1 MSKSRIVIR
10 NGQVVTMDPAVG
22 ILPKGDVLIEDG
34 RIAAVAPEL
43 PAVDAEEI
51 DGLGHIVAPGLIDTH
66 RHTWQ
71 TQMRAICADWTL
83 IDYFFGIRL
92 SVSPAYTADDV
103 YLGNR
108 LGALEALNAGVTTIL
123 DFSHCNNTPEHSDAA
138 VKGLRDTSIRAVF
151 AYGFFDSSPMAPQ
164 HFTDHTQRI
173 ADFERVAAMHF
184 PATDDLLTLGV
195 ALTEVGLVPLRC
207 TKAEVEAARARDA
220 LIVCHTG
227 SVWSMP
233 TGIAELDAA
242 GLLGPEQVHVH
253 CNALSEADWDIL
265 GRARAKLSIS
275 PETELN
281 MGMGRL
287 AFRAAAQRGI
297 KPTLSADVMSLN
309 SGDLFHQLRMA
320 LAFKR
325 WADTEDLNLAGSDP
339 TQVSTTAAQA
349 LEWVT
354 VNPAE
359 AIRLQDRV
367 GSITVGKRADLI
379 LVGGSGI
386 SQHPHIDPVG
396 TLAFQTSAADVRTVL
411 VDGKVVKRDGVL
423 QGVDLAELTSRAE
436 VSAHGV
442 LERIR
447 AGGAQLPGTDPAVL
461 DLLIA
466 VATANL
472 SDI

>member
-1 MSKSRIVIR
+1 MPDSRIVVR
-10 NGQVVTMDPAVG
+10 GGQIVSMDPELGV
-22 ILPKGDVLIEDG
+22 LPRGDVLIEDG
-34 RIAAVAPEL
+34 RIAAVGPSL
-43 PAVDAEEI
+43 PAIDAEEI
-51 DGLGHIVAPGLIDTH
+51 DARGHIVAPGLVDTH

-83 IDYFFGIRL
+83 LDYFFGIRL

-138 VKGLRDTSIRAVF
+138 VKGLRDSGIRAVF
-151 AYGFFDSSPMAPQ
+151 AYGFFDSSPLVPQ
-164 HFTDHTQRI
+164 HFTEHDQRR
-173 ADFERVAAMHF
+173 ADFERVAATHF
-184 PATDDLLTLGV
+184 RSADDLLTLGV
-195 ALTEVGLVPLRC
+195 ALTEVGLIPLRH
-207 TKAEVEAARARDA
+207 TRAEIETARAHDA
-220 LIVCHTG
+220 LVVCHTG

-233 TGIAELDAA
+233 TGVAELDAA
-242 GLLGPEQVHVH
+242 GLLGPEQIHVH
-253 CNALSEADWDIL
+253 CNALSDTEWDVL
-265 GRARAKLSIS
+265 ARAKAKLSIS

-287 AFRAAAQRGI
+287 VFRAAEQRGI

-325 WADTEDLNLAGSDP
+325 WADSEDVNLAGGDP
-339 TQVSTTAAQA
+339 QQVSTTVSQA

-359 AIRLQDRV
+359 AMRLHERV

-379 LVGGSGI
+379 LVGGPGI
-386 SQHPHIDPVG
+386 SQHPHLDPVG
-396 TLAFQTSAADVRTVL
+396 TLVFQTGPGDVRTVL

-423 QGVDLAELTSRAE
+423 QGVDLTELTARAE
-436 VSAHGV
+436 ASAQAV
-442 LERIR
+442 LQRIR
-447 AGGAQLPGTDPAVL
+447 DRGAQLPGTDPAML
-461 DLLIA
+461 ELLLA
-466 VATANL
+466 LSTANL
-472 SDI
+472 ADA

>member
-1 MSKSRIVIR
+1 MSQSRIVIR
-10 NGQVVTMDPAVG
+10 GGQVVTMDPAVG
-22 ILPKGDVLIEDG
+22 NLPRGDVLVEDG

-51 DGLGHIVAPGLIDTH
+51 DGRGCIVAPGLIDTH

-83 IDYFFGIRL
+83 MDYFFGIRL

-108 LGALEALNAGVTTIL
+108 LGALEAINAGVTTIL
-123 DFSHCNNTPEHSDAA
+123 DFSHCNNTPDHSDAA
-138 VKGLRDTSIRAVF
+138 VKGLRDSRIRAVF
-151 AYGFFDSSPMAPQ
+151 GYGFFDSSPFAPQ
-164 HFTDHTQRI
+164 HFAEHPQRL
-173 ADFERVAAMHF
+173 ADFERVAATHF
-184 PATDDLLTLGV
+184 AAADDLLSLGV

-207 TKAEVEAARARDA
+207 TRAEVEAARAVDA

-253 CNALSEADWDIL
+253 CNALSDTDWDIL
-265 GRARAKLSIS
+265 ARARAKLSIS

-287 AFRAAAQRGI
+287 AFHQAERRGI

-325 WADTEDLNLAGSDP
+325 WSDTESVNLAGADP
-339 TQVSTTAAQA
+339 MQVSTTAAQA

-359 AIRLQDRV
+359 ALRLQDRV
-367 GSITVGKRADLI
+367 GSITVGRRADLI
-379 LVGGSGI
+379 LVGGPSI
-386 SQHPHIDPVG
+386 SQHPQLDPVG

-411 VDGKVVKRDGVL
+411 VDGEVVKRDGTLV
-423 QGVDLAELTSRAE
+423 GVDLAELTARADD
-436 VSAHGV
+436 SAYAV

-447 AGGAQLPGTDPAVL
+447 AKGARLPGTDPAMVE
-461 DLLIA
+461 LLVA
-466 VATANL
+466 LATANL
-472 SDI
+472 SDV